1 MSEDMKNSVQSIE
14 NLQKA
19 LAMELTAI
27 QQYLLHAH
35 VLDDWGLDVLADQM
49 RTEMTEELGHA
60 GRFIERIL
68 FLGGDP
74 VVEAAKAPKRAES
87 LEALFGADLEE
98 EKGAVEFY
106 TSAAK
111 ASDDDRD
118 IGTRML
124 FEGIVIDEE
133 GHMDWLDRQLGLL
146 KRMGEPTYIAKNM
159 SDAARAT

>member
-1 MSEDMKNSVQSIE
+1 MS
-14 NLQKA
+14 
-19 LAMELTAI
+19 LTT
-27 QQYLLHAH
+27 
-35 VLDDWGLDVLADQM
+35 WGLDVLADQM

-74 VVEAAKAPKRAES
+74 VVEAAKAPTRAES

-106 TSAAK
+106 ASAAK
-111 ASDDDRD
+111 TSDDDRD

-124 FEGIVIDEE
+124 FEDIVIDEE

-146 KRMGEPTYIAKNM
+146 KRMGEATYIAKNT